1 MADRSRPDGIR
12 QPHDV
17 AWADTTHNRHH
28 DIMNM
33 ENTMASLSQRL
44 RAFLASPQ
52 GRRLVEQGQRQL
64 ARPENQRKLRQLLTK
79 LQNRK

>member
-1 MADRSRPDGIR
+1 MD
-12 QPHDV
+12 
-17 AWADTTHNRHH
+17 
-28 DIMNM
+28 M
-33 ENTMASLSQRL
+33 ENTMASPSQRL

-64 ARPENQRKLRQLLTK
+64 ARPENQRKLRQLLAK